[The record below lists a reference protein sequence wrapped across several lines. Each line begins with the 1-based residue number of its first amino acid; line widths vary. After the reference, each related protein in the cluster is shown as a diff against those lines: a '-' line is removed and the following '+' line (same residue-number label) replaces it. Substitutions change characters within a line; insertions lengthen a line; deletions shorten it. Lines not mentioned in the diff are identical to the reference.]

1 MVGATFGSYRLLRLI
16 GEGGMG
22 AVYAAEHVLLGRSA
36 AVKVLLPEHSS
47 NQQIVTRFFN
57 EARAATAIRHA
68 GIVEIFDFGYAP
80 DGTAY
85 IAMALLDG
93 ESLGDRMKRGTI
105 AAAPAL
111 AIARQIAG
119 ALAAAHDAG
128 IVHRDLKPDNVFVVP
143 DDEVVGGER
152 IKLLDFGIA
161 KLAQDGAAHAKTST
175 GAVLGTPTY
184 MAPEQCRGVAIDHR
198 VDLYALGCIL
208 FEMLTGRPP
217 FVGEG
222 VGNVLT
228 GHIHVAPPPLRS
240 MAPATSLELERLV
253 AQLLAKAPTQ
263 RVQSARALIGEIDR
277 IAPSVFERG
286 QTGGHATRPSL
297 HGAVAVTTLS
307 SVAGFSSSAP
317 RRTGIW
323 LGLGG
328 AAVAVVVAAIV
339 MSGREQVD
347 APPPTVAEPTA
358 EVAPRPEAPPAAAPP
373 PAVLAPPPA
382 APTPPPVATTPPPVP
397 TSIAIAVDSVPAG
410 ARVSV
415 DGKRIGKT
423 PYRGEL
429 PVTATY
435 RLSVSLDGYVE
446 QTVDVDGG
454 AAIAQT
460 LTLERKRQPA
470 RDLNKSKNPFD

>member
-1 MVGATFGSYRLLRLI
+1 
-16 GEGGMG
+16 MG
-22 AVYAAEHVLLGRSA
+22 AVYAAEHVLLGRAA
-36 AVKVLLPEHSS
+36 AVKVLLPEHSR
-47 NQQIVTRFFN
+47 NQQIVARFFN

-80 DGTAY
+80 DGSAY

-143 DDEVVGGER
+143 DDEVAGGER

-161 KLAQDGAAHAKTST
+161 KLAQDGSAHSKTST

-208 FEMLTGRPP
+208 FEMLAGRPP

-222 VGNVLT
+222 VGDVLT
-228 GHIHVAPPPLRS
+228 GHIHVTPPPLRS
-240 MAPATSLELERLV
+240 LAPAASLELEGLV
-253 AQLLAKAPTQ
+253 AQLLAKAPGQ
-263 RVQSARALIGEIDR
+263 RVQSARELIGEIDR
-277 IAPSVFERG
+277 VAPSLFEGG
-286 QTGGHATRPSL
+286 QAGGQVTRPWL
-297 HGAVAVTTLS
+297 QGAAAVTTLS
-307 SVAGFSSSAP
+307 SAAGLSSPSP
-317 RRTGIW
+317 RRSGIW
-323 LGLGG
+323 IGLGG
-328 AAVAVVVAAIV
+328 AAIAVAVAAIA
-339 MSGREQVD
+339 MSGGEQVE
-347 APPPTVAEPTA
+347 PQPTVAEPTTA
-358 EVAPRPEAPPAAAPP
+358 VAPRSEAPPAAAPP
-373 PAVLAPPPA
+373 PPAASTPPPA
-382 APTPPPVATTPPPVP
+382 ATTPPPVP

-423 PYRGEL
+423 PYRGAL

-435 RLSVSLDGYVE
+435 RLTVSLDGYVE
-446 QTVDVDGG
+446 QAVDVDGG